1 MTETETKAT
10 EKEATLAELK
20 RKIKELESEVEAK
33 DSTIE
38 EMKKKEEG
46 WLVWT
51 DNPMYNSSTHG
62 IQFTDGMAFIPKE
75 RVLPRFVSKLPTEV
89 QQRAMLN
96 DAVKHPDGKEELET
110 MKRTAKI
117 PSSEMCVKVLTND
130 FGYHAQ
136 FFTKDQQD
144 ELQKRLTDRARER
157 AEVQAKLGTE
167 SEMLEKLITRQQL

>member
-1 MTETETKAT
+1 MTDEVKAS
-10 EKEATLAELK
+10 KEETLAELK
-20 RKIKELESEVEAK
+20 RKIK
-33 DSTIE
+33 
-38 EMKKKEEG
+38 
-46 WLVWT
+46 
-51 DNPMYNSSTHG
+51 
-62 IQFTDGMAFIPKE
+62 
-75 RVLPRFVSKLPTEV
+75 
-89 QQRAMLN
+89 QRAYLN
-96 DAVKHPDGKEELET
+96 DPVKHPDGKEELET
-110 MKRTAKI
+110 MKRTSKI